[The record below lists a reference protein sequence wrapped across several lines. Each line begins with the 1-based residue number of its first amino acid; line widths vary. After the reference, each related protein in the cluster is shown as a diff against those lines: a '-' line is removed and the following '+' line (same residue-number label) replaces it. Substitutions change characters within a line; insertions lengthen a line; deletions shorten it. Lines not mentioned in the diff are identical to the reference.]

1 MAKIIPLIGILCLA
15 VLTGCPSVAVKPE
28 ASTDQTAKN
37 VADLSA
43 KVDTMNGTLNQN
55 TSTLNTMNST
65 LNQVTTT
72 TTAQA
77 GATQALAD
85 TVSGDLKN
93 FKTGMDTAIGKV
105 GRDVST
111 LVKSKETTNTNNPWM
126 FSLMALGAVLLAFAF
141 VWWMVRF
148 IFKLMTN
155 AQNAKNLLQAAVMD
169 KGNDLDAEKA
179 AGLMDKVKDLKAKG
193 IL

>member
-1 MAKIIPLIGILCLA
+1 MKTLIPFIGLLCLA
-15 VLTGCPSVAVKPE
+15 VLSGCPSVAVKPT

-43 KVDTMNGTLNQN
+43 KIDTMNGTLNQN

-77 GATQALAD
+77 GATQAMAE
-85 TVSGDLKN
+85 
-93 FKTGMDTAIGKV
+93 KV
-105 GRDVST
+105 GRDLENLSSS
-111 LVKSKETTNTNNPWM
+111 LGGKIGEVKGSVDQVVKNTSNTNNPWM
-126 FSLMALGAVLLAFAF
+126 VWGIVAFCIAACMLILYLVIKALMRGAADRPRQ
-141 VWWMVRF
+141 MV
-148 IFKLMTN
+148 
-155 AQNAKNLLQAAVMD
+155 QAALIHE
-169 KGNDLDAEKA
+169 GNDLTPDKLSA
-179 AGLMDKVKDLKAKG
+179 AVAQYNDLKAKG